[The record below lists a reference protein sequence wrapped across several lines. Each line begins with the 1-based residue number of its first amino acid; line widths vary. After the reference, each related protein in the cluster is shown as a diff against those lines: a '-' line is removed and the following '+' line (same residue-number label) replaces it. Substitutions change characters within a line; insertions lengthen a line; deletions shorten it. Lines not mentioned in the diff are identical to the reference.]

1 MDYGRLSFGINPDYR
16 QPSGRMNLSSI
27 PRPHN
32 MGGYYSNIF
41 NKNEQHERLNLISK
55 QTAQNYCNI
64 I

>member
-1 MDYGRLSFGINPDYR
+1 MDYGRLSFGINPDYT
-16 QPSGRMNLSSI
+16 QPSGRMNLSCI

-41 NKNEQHERLNLISK
+41 NEQHVRLNLISK